1 MMAIVFGAYFLLR
14 NWNGDVTLL
23 IAIGGV
29 AVAGVLVYRVYQSR
43 VERTRADKI
52 ERADVASLKEQVE
65 GMLADTANR
74 ILDVEGRPGLIASPE
89 AGDHFQEAVSKFVS
103 VDEAFGTATSTYQL
117 RALVSQLEE
126 ALWRLEAAEAVLNG
140 QEVPPRPEASR
151 RPSSSQLRSSSA
163 PSMTSLSRDAV
174 TKWVDGGS
182 SGGHHRRRRSC

>member
-1 MMAIVFGAYFLLR
+1 MMAIVFGAYLLLR

-23 IAIGGV
+23 IAVGGV

-65 GMLADTANR
+65 RMLAETANR
-74 ILDVEGRPGLIASPE
+74 ILDVEGRPGLVVSPK
-89 AGDHFQEAVSKFVS
+89 AGDHFQKAVSKFVS

-117 RALVSQLEE
+117 RALVSQLDE
-126 ALWRLEAAEAVLNG
+126 ALWRLEAAEAVVNG
-140 QEVPPRPEASR
+140 QDVPPRPEAPQPSR
-151 RPSSSQLRSSSA
+151 TQLPSASSS
-163 PSMTSLSRDAV
+163 SMTSLSRDAV

-182 SGGHHRRRRSC
+182 DGSHRRRRRSC